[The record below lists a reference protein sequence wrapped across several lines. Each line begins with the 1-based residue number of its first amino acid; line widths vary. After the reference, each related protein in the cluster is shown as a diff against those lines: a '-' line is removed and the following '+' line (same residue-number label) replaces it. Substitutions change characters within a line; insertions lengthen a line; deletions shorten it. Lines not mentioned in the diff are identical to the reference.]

1 MYGFRAGGIVLKMWS
16 RLLRPSSIRNGHL
29 PIASA
34 RLYHS
39 KTGVYGYNAPL
50 HDQTKEG
57 LASVEGVAQSNYVTQ
72 GVG

>member
-1 MYGFRAGGIVLKMWS
+1 MYGFRTGSVGLKMWS
-16 RLLRPSSIRNGHL
+16 RLLRPSSIKRGHL

-50 HDQTKEG
+50 HDQTKER
-57 LASVEGVAQSNYVTQ
+57 LARVEGVAQSNYVTQ